1 MTNGFPKHILT
12 VDMKIFEPLKKTFIK
27 DYKNT
32 SDPDVRFRYGMTA
45 GIFGIVTNAVLF
57 VMKVAVGL
65 LSRSI
70 SVIADAVNNLSDA
83 GSSGVTLIGFKLSNR
98 PADKEHP
105 FGHARYEYITGL
117 VVAFIILI
125 IGGSL
130 FKSSVEKI
138 ISPTPIEASAWTA
151 VILGVSIILKGI
163 QGLLYRDFGKSISST
178 SLYASATDSR
188 NDVISTT
195 LVLASTIGAIFRPDV
210 FTVVDA
216 AVGLAVSLFIVI
228 SGIKLVKETIDPL
241 IGGKPDKELVEH
253 IVKKVC
259 SYPGI
264 LGVHDLMV
272 HNYGPAKSFASLH
285 AEVDAAEDVM
295 KSHDLID
302 NIERDFAAEG
312 IFMVIHMDPVVTDD
326 PELIDMKSKVTA
338 LINGKYDGKLKLHDF
353 RLVKGVTHTNV
364 LFDAVVPYDVKVT
377 AKELSDFLTAEIR
390 QNNDGG
396 NEKVYYFVINI
407 DHEYN

>member
-1 MTNGFPKHILT
+1 MTNRSKREYTL
-12 VDMKIFEPLKKTFIK
+12 VMKIFEPLKKTFIK

-32 SDPDVRFRYGMTA
+32 RDATVRFRYGVTA
-45 GIFGIVTNAVLF
+45 GIFGIVTNVVLF
-57 VMKVAVGL
+57 IMKVVVGII
-65 LSRSI
+65 SRSV
-70 SVIADAVNNLSDA
+70 SVVADAVNNLSDA

-130 FKSSVEKI
+130 LKSSVEKLI
-138 ISPTPIEASAWTA
+138 TPTPIEASVWTA
-151 VILGVSIILKGI
+151 VILGISILLKGL
-163 QGLLYRDFGKSISST
+163 QGLMYRDFGKSISST
-178 SLYASATDSR
+178 SLLASAADSR
-188 NDVISTT
+188 NDVISTS
-195 LVLASTIGAIFRPDV
+195 LVLISTVGAIFSPDI
-210 FTVVDA
+210 FTIVDA
-216 AVGLAVSLFIVI
+216 AVGLAVSLFILV

-241 IGGKPDKELVEH
+241 LGGKPDKELVDY
-253 IVKKVC
+253 ILKKVS

-272 HNYGPAKSFASLH
+272 HNYGPEKSFASLH

-295 KSHDLID
+295 KSHDLVD
-302 NIERDFAAEG
+302 NIERDFRSEG

-326 PELIDMKSKVTA
+326 PELNDMKNEVAS
-338 LINGKYDGKLKLHDF
+338 LIDEKYSGKLTLHDF

-364 LFDAVVPYDVKVT
+364 LFDAVAPYDIRVT
-377 AKELSDFLTAEIR
+377 AKELSDYLSEHIR
-390 QNNDGG
+390 REG
-396 NEKVYYFVINI
+396 KIYYYVINI
-407 DHEYN
+407 DREFN